1 MKYDKFFE
9 LAKQAGIEEAELFI
23 NQSYELSFS
32 LFHGE
37 VDNYSS
43 NNGYSIQARGL
54 VNGKFGSASCDV
66 FNAEKAKYLVDEIVA
81 NAKVIENEDP
91 QIIFEGSPK
100 YKKINTFNPN
110 LEKIS
115 IEEKMEKV
123 RGLDAAIRKSDSRIV
138 EVQAVEYSES
148 KSVTTLMNSRGLKLS
163 QKSNYF
169 VVVGVALAMENG
181 QVKSGYD
188 LILDNDFSKVDI
200 PALGEK
206 IGKKTVEQLGG
217 EACASSKYKVVLAP
231 SVVASL
237 MSALIDSASAEE
249 VQKHSSFFEGK
260 LHTKVASRKVTIE
273 DKPLARNV
281 FSKWFDDEG
290 VATNNRAIIKNGMLE
305 TFLYNLTAAA
315 KEGVESTGN
324 GHRYGSKIAIGP
336 TFLCLKP
343 GKKSLDEL
351 FAEVG
356 EGVYVTDVSGLHA
369 GLNSQSGNFSLQSTG
384 FMIEKG
390 KKARALDMI
399 TVSGNLLDVFMDVA
413 EVGNNVEVS
422 PSGVSAPSVLL
433 KKLVITGK

>member
-9 LAKQAGIEEAELFI
+9 LAKAAGIEEAELFI
-23 NQSYELSFS
+23 SQSYDLSFS

-37 VDNYSS
+37 VDKYSS

-54 VNGKFGSASCDV
+54 INGKFGAASCDV

-81 NAKVIENEDP
+81 NAKIIENEDP
-91 QIIFEGSPK
+91 QIIFPGSPK
-100 YKKINTFNPN
+100 YKKINTFNPA

-123 RGLDAAIRKSDSRIV
+123 KGLEGAIRGYDPRIV
-138 EVQAVEYSES
+138 EVQAVEYEES
-148 KSVTTLMNSRGLKLS
+148 KSSFTLMNSRGLKLT

-169 VVVGVALAMENG
+169 VIVGVALAMENG

-188 LILDNDFSKVDI
+188 LILDNDFSKADI
-200 PALGEK
+200 KALGEK
-206 IGKKTVEQLGG
+206 IGKKTVDQLGG
-217 EACASSKYKVVLAP
+217 EPCDTGKYKVVLSP
-231 SVVASL
+231 DVVAAF

-260 LHTKVASRKVTIE
+260 LGQKVASRKVTIE

-281 FSKWFDDEG
+281 FSRWFDDEG
-290 VATNNRAIIKNGMLE
+290 VATSNRAIIKNGVLSC
-305 TFLYNLTAAA
+305 FLHNLTTAA

-324 GHRYGSKIAIGP
+324 GHRMGSKIGVGP

-356 EGVYVTDVSGLHA
+356 SGVYVTEVSGLHA
-369 GLNSQSGNFSLQSTG
+369 GLNAQSGNFSLQSSG
-384 FMIEKG
+384 FLIENG
-390 KKARALDMI
+390 KRGRGLDII
-399 TVSGNLLDVFMDVA
+399 TVSGNLLEVFQDVL
-413 EVGNNVEVS
+413 EVGSDVEVS
-422 PSGVSAPSVLL
+422 PSGTSCPSLL
-433 KKLVITGK
+433 VKKLAITGK

>member
-9 LAKQAGIEEAELFI
+9 LAKAAGIEEAELFI
-23 NQSYELSFS
+23 SQSYELSFS

-54 VNGKFGSASCDV
+54 VNGKFGAASCDV

-100 YKKINTFNPN
+100 YKKINTFNPG
-110 LEKIS
+110 LEKVS
-115 IEEKMEKV
+115 IEEKMALVKK
-123 RGLDAAIRKSDSRIV
+123 LDPAIRSYDPRVV
-138 EVQAVEYSES
+138 EVQVTEYSES
-148 KSVTTLMNSRGLKLS
+148 KQVTTLMNSRGLKLK

-169 VVVGVALAMENG
+169 VIVGVALAMENG
-181 QVKSGYD
+181 QVKSAWD
-188 LILDNDFSKVDI
+188 LVLDNDLSKVNVEE
-200 PALGEK
+200 LGAK
-206 IGKKTVEQLGG
+206 IGKKAVEQLGG
-217 EACASSKYKVVLAP
+217 EPCDSNKYKVVLAP
-231 SVVASL
+231 SVVSSF

-260 LHTKVASRKVTIE
+260 LGQKVASRKVTIE

-290 VATNNRAIIKNGMLE
+290 VATSNRAIIKNGVLE
-305 TFLYNLTAAA
+305 SYMHNLTTAA
-315 KEGVESTGN
+315 KAGVESTGN
-324 GHRYGSKIAIGP
+324 GHRMGSKIVVGP

-356 EGVYVTDVSGLHA
+356 NGVFVTEVSGLHA
-369 GLNSQSGNFSLQSTG
+369 GLNAQSGNFSLQSSG
-384 FMIEKG
+384 FLIENG
-390 KKARALDMI
+390 KKARGLDII
-399 TVSGNLLDVFMDVA
+399 TVSGNLLEVFQDVL
-413 EVGNNVEVS
+413 EVGSDVEVA
-422 PSGVSAPSVLL
+422 PSGTSCPSFLV
-433 KKLVITGK
+433 KKLVVTGK

>member
-9 LAKQAGIEEAELFI
+9 LAKLAGIEEAELFI
-23 NQSYELSFS
+23 SQSYNLSFS

-43 NNGYSIQARGL
+43 NNGFSIQARGL
-54 VNGKFGSASCDV
+54 VNGKFGAASCDV
-66 FNAEKAKYLVDEIVA
+66 FNKEKAEYLVREIVA

-91 QIIFEGSPK
+91 QIIFPGSPK
-100 YKKINTFNPN
+100 YKKINTFNPS

-115 IEEKMEKV
+115 VEEKIEKV
-123 RGLDAAIRKSDSRIV
+123 KGLDAAIRSYDPRIV

-188 LILDNDFSKVDI
+188 LVLDNDFSKVDI
-200 PALGEK
+200 PALGAK

-217 EACASSKYKVVLAP
+217 EPCDSNQYKVVLSP
-231 SVVASL
+231 SVVSSF

-260 LHTKVASRKVTIE
+260 LGSKVASSKITIE

-290 VATNNRAIIKNGMLE
+290 VATSNRAIIKNGVLE
-305 TFLYNLTAAA
+305 CYLHNLTTAA

-324 GHRYGSKIAIGP
+324 GHRYGSRIEVGP

-343 GKKSLDEL
+343 GKKSLEEL

-356 EGVYVTDVSGLHA
+356 NGVYVTEVSGLHA
-369 GLNSQSGNFSLQSTG
+369 GLNAQSGNFSLQSSG
-384 FMIEKG
+384 FLIENG
-390 KKARALDMI
+390 KQGRGLDII
-399 TVSGNLLDVFMDVA
+399 TVSGNLLDVFKDV
-413 EVGNNVEVS
+413 ETVGGNVEVS
-422 PSGVSAPSVLL
+422 PSGTSCPSIIV
-433 KKLVITGK
+433 KKLTITGK

>member
-1 MKYDKFFE
+1 MKYDIFFE

-23 NQSYELSFS
+23 NQSYELSINF
-32 LFHGE
+32 FHGE

-43 NNGYSIQARGL
+43 NNGYTIQARGL
-54 VNGKFGSASCDV
+54 VNGKFGAAACDV
-66 FNAEKAKYLVDEIVA
+66 FNKEKAKYLVDEIVA
-81 NAKVIENEDP
+81 NAKIIENEDP
-91 QIIFEGSPK
+91 QIIFPGSPK

-123 RGLDAAIRKSDSRIV
+123 KGLDAAIRSYDPRIV
-138 EVQAVEYSES
+138 EVQAVEYAEN
-148 KSVTTLMNSRGLKLS
+148 KSVTTLMNSRGLKLT

-188 LILDNDFSKVDI
+188 LVLDNDFSKVDI
-200 PALGEK
+200 PALGKK
-206 IGKKTVEQLGG
+206 IAKETVEQLGG
-217 EACASSKYKVVLAP
+217 EPCASSQYKVVLHP
-231 SVVASL
+231 SVVSSF

-260 LHTKVASRKVTIE
+260 LGQKVASSKVTIE

-290 VATNNRAIIKNGMLE
+290 VATSNRAIIKNGVLE
-305 TFLYNLTAAA
+305 SYLYNLTTAA
-315 KEGVESTGN
+315 KDGVESTGN
-324 GHRYGSKIAIGP
+324 GHRYGGKIAVGP

-351 FAEVG
+351 FSEVG
-356 EGVYVTDVSGLHA
+356 NGVYVTEVSGLHA
-369 GLNSQSGNFSLQSTG
+369 GLNPQSGNFSLQSSG
-384 FMIEKG
+384 FLIENG
-390 KKARALDMI
+390 KKGRGLDII
-399 TVSGNLLDVFMDVA
+399 TVSGNLLEVFKDVIA
-413 EVGNNVEVS
+413 VGSNVEVA
-422 PSGVSAPSVLL
+422 PSGTSCPSLL
-433 KKLVITGK
+433 IKKLSITGK